1 MALSSEKTLLKD
13 LFVYPIERYIPPVAK
28 VDDIAGATVETELR
42 EYVVTMPIER
52 ALSDFLEVYAASRT
66 EPTDKIG
73 VWISGF
79 FGSGKSHFAKVLSYL
94 LTNPTVGGRPARELF
109 LDRLAGS
116 PRQAEIEGLLHRAG
130 LLDSRV
136 IMFNIK
142 TEQDQQARDES
153 ISEIMYRRYLASR
166 GLSTDPV
173 VASLELSLIERGLY
187 DGFQAEV
194 EKRVGRPWTEE
205 REDFLFIRPT
215 VAEALQAVV
224 PEAYRS
230 REEALAA
237 LDMVEQ
243 SQRLTVS
250 DLVQRLVGYVDEL
263 TQAGNPDA
271 PPPGRGRGAERP
283 PRLVFIMDE
292 IGQFIGT
299 DGQKLLELQSIAEA
313 FGTQGRG
320 RLWIIVTAQAR
331 LHEIIGGA
339 GALEADFGKIGD
351 RFDTRLA
358 LTDDDVEMVL
368 EGRILK
374 KKEER
379 ISDIQAFYHDYEG
392 ALAALS
398 TLPGASRDLPGMA
411 AERFTA
417 ATPFFPYHPVLIQ
430 AIFASV
436 QSATATGFSLNPE
449 ARSMIGMAQG
459 VLSNPANG
467 FIQSELGCVV
477 SMDLVYDQIA
487 VDLQPQD
494 RREVEGLPNRLP
506 GYQELDQRVLK
517 SLYLLQAV
525 PWIAV
530 TTNTLSHAL
539 LRDVRTEN
547 VGTLKDKIEGSLKRL
562 HDARYVVPKE
572 DDVWEFLTGA
582 KKSFEEQVAG
592 VTVRQVERRRET
604 RRHLAEVLRPVG
616 KLNYREGLRSFDV
629 TVRGDGEESQSGGD
643 ITLEIY
649 SPLYVALE
657 GLSVED
663 LEQVES
669 FSHPKTVYWVA
680 AESPDLV
687 SHLTRTIRLDEVLE
701 KWRSKSS
708 KTDEEREIT
717 REKET
722 ELSTLRSKIETA
734 LRVALINGTIVW
746 NGRAEELDGRTTTL
760 NPIFNRHVG
769 QVVPYVY
776 PKFDLAAVKPNEDEI
791 KAVLTV
797 APYALPTVGAALDLF
812 DQDGHLNQHSGV
824 VEEVRGE
831 LERRSHRGGD
841 LGGKSLEIHFT
852 GGDYGWHPVIVRLVL
867 AAMFRAGMVSAK
879 AENVHYTDHTVPAA
893 QMLFT
898 QTRPFRR
905 AVFFYEEAEAVA
917 PDELRRAQ
925 DELKVIF
932 DTPRREETAN
942 ALAEQIREE
951 MERWNGR
958 AERVVLQLRPAGY
971 PIPEPLQRSQD
982 LHFRVTRFVNPGKV
996 VKAFLENL
1004 EEARTWHAEVQA
1016 LYRFIRDKR
1025 LPAFQRA
1032 RRLLEQI
1039 ERAEGIPGTDPLAQ
1053 EDALHRRERLAEL
1066 VASGQAAHEWENFTA
1081 ALIPLQERFR
1091 EVYTALHQQRDE
1103 ATTRARERLEAAGV
1117 PVKNNLLPYECRG
1130 LEWDEDGLH
1139 CAYCRAS
1146 LKELPLQAAALPNLI
1161 RELRERYEASVD
1173 YEDEVPKVR
1182 RLRVAEVV
1190 PKRRI
1195 ENEADLNEALGALR
1209 EAVTKA
1215 LDEVE
1220 AVELE

>member
-1 MALSSEKTLLKD
+1 MALSLEKTLLKD
-13 LFVYPIERYIPPVAK
+13 LFIYPIERYIPPVAK
-28 VDDIAGATVETELR
+28 VDDVAGVTVETELR
-42 EYVVTMPIER
+42 EYVVTTPIEQ
-52 ALSDFLEVYAASRT
+52 ALAGFLEVYAESRT
-66 EPTDKIG
+66 RPTDEIG

-94 LTNPTVGGRPARELF
+94 LTNPTVGGHPARELF
-109 LDRLAGS
+109 LERLAGS
-116 PRQAEIEGLLHRAG
+116 SRRAEIEGLLHRVG
-130 LLDSRV
+130 MLDSRV

-142 TEQDQQARDES
+142 TEQDQQAQDES

-166 GLSTDPV
+166 GLSADPV

-187 DGFQAEV
+187 GAFLAEV
-194 EKRVGRPWTEE
+194 EQRAGGPWIEE

-215 VAEALQAVV
+215 VAEALQAVA
-224 PEAYRS
+224 PEAYRN
-230 REEALAA
+230 RKEALAA
-237 LDMVEQ
+237 LDMVER

-250 DLVQRLVGYVDEL
+250 DLVRRLVGYVDEL
-263 TQAGNPDA
+263 AQGGDGSTGSPRR
-271 PPPGRGRGAERP
+271 PERP

-292 IGQFIGT
+292 MGQFIGA
-299 DGQKLLELQSIAEA
+299 DGQTLLELQSIAEA
-313 FGTQGRG
+313 FGTHGRG

-331 LHEIIGGA
+331 LREIIGGA

-358 LTDDDVEMVL
+358 LTDDDVEKVL

-374 KKEER
+374 KKDER
-379 ISDIQAFYHDYEG
+379 IPDIQRFYHGHEG
-392 ALAALS
+392 ALAMLS

-417 ATPFFPYHPVLIQ
+417 ATPFLPYHPVLIQ

-436 QSATATGFSLNPE
+436 QSAAATGFSLNPE

-467 FIQSELGCVV
+467 FIRGELGRVV
-477 SMDLVYDQIA
+477 SLDMVYDQIA

-494 RREVEGLPNRLP
+494 KREIEGLPGRLP
-506 GYQELDQRVLK
+506 GYRELDQRVLK
-517 SLYLLQAV
+517 ALYLLQAV

-530 TTNTLSHAL
+530 TAETLAHAL
-539 LRDVRTEN
+539 LRDVRAES
-547 VGTLKDKIEGSLKRL
+547 VGTLKDEIESSLKRL
-562 HDARYVVPKE
+562 YDARYVVPQE
-572 DDVWEFLTGA
+572 DGVWEFLTGA
-582 KKSFEEQVAG
+582 KKSFEEEVAS
-592 VTVRQVERRRET
+592 VTVRQVERRREA
-604 RRHLAEVLRPVG
+604 RSHLEEVLRPIG

-629 TVRGDGEESQSGGD
+629 TVRGDGEEFQSGGD
-643 ITLEIY
+643 IALEVY

-657 GLSVED
+657 ELSAED
-663 LEQVES
+663 LEQVVS
-669 FSHPKTVYWVA
+669 FSHPETVYWVA
-680 AESPDLV
+680 AESSDLV
-687 SHLTRTIRLDEVLE
+687 NHLTRAIRLDTVLE
-701 KWRSKSS
+701 KWRSKPS

-722 ELSTLRSKIETA
+722 ELSTLRTKIETA
-734 LRVALINGTIVW
+734 LRVALINGTIIW

-776 PKFDLAAVKPNEDEI
+776 SKFDLAAVKPNEDEI

-797 APYALPTVGAALDLF
+797 ASYALPTVGAALDLF
-812 DQDGHLNQHSGV
+812 DQDGHLNQHSAV

-841 LGGKSLEIHFT
+841 LDGKSLEAYFT

-867 AAMFRAGMVSAK
+867 AAMFRTGMVSAR

-893 QMLFT
+893 QALFT

-932 DTPRREETAN
+932 DARRREETAN

-958 AERVVLQLRPAGY
+958 AERAALQLRPAGY
-971 PIPEPLQRSQD
+971 PIAETLQQSQD
-982 LHFRVTRFVNPGKV
+982 LYLRVTRFANPGKV

-1004 EEARTWHAEVQA
+1004 EVVHAWHAEVQA
-1016 LYRFIRDKR
+1016 LYGFIRDKR
-1025 LPAFQRA
+1025 LPIFQRA
-1032 RRLLEQI
+1032 RRLLEES
-1039 ERAEGIPGTDPLAQ
+1039 ERAEGVPGTTPLTQ
-1053 EDALHRRERLAEL
+1053 EDARQWREQLAEL
-1066 VASGQAAHEWENFTA
+1066 VASGRAAHEWEDFTA

-1091 EVYTALHQQRDE
+1091 EVYEALHQQRDE
-1103 ATTRARERLEAAGV
+1103 STAQAKERLETAGV
-1117 PVKNNLLPYECRG
+1117 PVRNTLLPYECRG
-1130 LEWDEDGLH
+1130 LKWDEDNLH
-1139 CAYCRAS
+1139 CVNCRAP
-1146 LKELPLQAAALPNLI
+1146 LKELPLQAAALPNLV
-1161 RELRERYEASVD
+1161 RELRERYESSIEYDDKA
-1173 YEDEVPKVR
+1173 PKIK
-1182 RLRVAEVV
+1182 RLRVAQVV

-1195 ENEADLNEALGALR
+1195 ENENELEEALGAVR
-1209 EAVTKA
+1209 VAVTEA
-1215 LDEVE
+1215 LVEVG

>member
-1 MALSSEKTLLKD
+1 MTIHLKD

-28 VDDIAGATVETELR
+28 VDDTAEATVETELR
-42 EYVVTMPIER
+42 EYVVTAPIEQ
-52 ALSDFLEVYAASRT
+52 ALADFLEVYAESRT
-66 EPTDKIG
+66 KPTDEIG

-94 LTNPTVGGRPARELF
+94 LTNPTVGGHQARELF
-109 LDRLAGS
+109 VERLAGS
-116 PRQAEIEGLLHRAG
+116 PRQVEIEGLLHRVG
-130 LLDSRV
+130 LLDSQV

-142 TEQDQQARDES
+142 TEQDQQARGES
-153 ISEIMYRRYLASR
+153 ISEIVYRRYLASR
-166 GLSTDPV
+166 GLSTDPA

-194 EKRVGRPWTEE
+194 EQRTGGPWTEE
-205 REDFLFIRPT
+205 REDFLFIRST
-215 VAEALQAVV
+215 VAEALQAVA

-237 LDMVEQ
+237 LDMVER

-263 TQAGNPDA
+263 
-271 PPPGRGRGAERP
+271 GRDGDGSTGSPRRSERP

-292 IGQFIGT
+292 MGQFIGT
-299 DGQKLLELQSIAEA
+299 DGQTLLELQSIAEA
-313 FGTQGRG
+313 FGTQGQG
-320 RLWIIVTAQAR
+320 RLWVIVTAQAR
-331 LHEIIGGA
+331 LHEIIGGV
-339 GALEADFGKIGD
+339 GALQAGFGKIGD

-358 LTDDDVEMVL
+358 LTDEDVERVL

-379 ISDIQAFYHDYEG
+379 VSDIQAFYHDYEG
-392 ALAALS
+392 VLAALS
-398 TLPGASRDLPGMA
+398 ALPGASRDLPGMA

-417 ATPFFPYHPVLIQ
+417 ATPFLPYHPVLIQ
-430 AIFASV
+430 AIFAGV
-436 QSATATGFSLNPE
+436 QSGTATGFSLNPE

-459 VLSNPANG
+459 VLSNSVNG
-467 FIQSELGCVV
+467 FVRGELGRVV
-477 SMDLVYDQIA
+477 SMDMVYDQVA

-494 RREVEGLPNRLP
+494 RREIESLPDRLP
-506 GYQELDQRVLK
+506 GYRELDQRVLK

-530 TTNTLSHAL
+530 TAETLAHAL

-547 VGTLKDKIEGSLKRL
+547 VGTLKQEIENSLKRL
-562 HDARYVVPKE
+562 YEARYVVPKG

-582 KKSFEEQVAG
+582 KKSFEEEVAG
-592 VTVRQVERRRET
+592 LTVRQVERRRET

-629 TVRGDGEESQSGGD
+629 IVRGDGEEFQSGGD
-643 ITLEIY
+643 ITLEVY

-657 GLSVED
+657 ELSVED
-663 LEQVES
+663 LEQVVS
-669 FSHPKTVYWVA
+669 FSHPEIVYWIA

-687 SHLTRTIRLDEVLE
+687 NHLTRAIRLDEVLE

-722 ELSTLRSKIETA
+722 ELSILRSKIETA

-797 APYALPTVGAALDLF
+797 ASYALPTVGAALDLF

-831 LERRSHRGGD
+831 LERRAHGGYD
-841 LGGKSLEIHFT
+841 LSGKSLEAHFS
-852 GGDYGWHPVIVRLVL
+852 GGDYGWHPVVVRLVL

-893 QMLFT
+893 QVLFT

-905 AVFFYEEAEAVA
+905 TVLFYEEAEAVA

-932 DTPRREETAN
+932 DAPRREETAN

-951 MERWNGR
+951 MKRWNDR

-971 PIPEPLQRSQD
+971 PIPETLQQSQE
-982 LHFRVTRFVNPGKV
+982 LHFRVTRFANPGKI

-1004 EEARTWHAEVQA
+1004 EEVRTWHARVQA
-1016 LYRFIRDKR
+1016 LYGFIRDKR
-1025 LPAFQRA
+1025 LPVFQRT
-1032 RRLLEQI
+1032 RRLLEEI
-1039 ERAEGIPGTDPLAQ
+1039 ERAEGVPGTEPLAQ
-1053 EDALHRRERLAEL
+1053 EDARRWRERLAKL
-1066 VASGQAAHEWENFTA
+1066 VASGRAAHEWENFTT
-1081 ALIPLQERFR
+1081 ALMPLQERFR

-1103 ATTRARERLEAAGV
+1103 ATAQARERLEAAGV
-1117 PVKNNLLPYECRG
+1117 PMKNNLLPYECRG
-1130 LEWDEDGLH
+1130 LEWNEDNLH
-1139 CAYCRAS
+1139 CIKCRAS
-1146 LKELPLQAAALPNLI
+1146 LKELPLQAAALPNLV
-1161 RELRERYEASVD
+1161 RELRERYETRVGYGD
-1173 YEDEVPKVR
+1173 DVPKVK

-1195 ENEADLNEALGALR
+1195 ENEAELEEALGVLR
-1209 EAVTKA
+1209 GAVTEA
-1215 LDEVE
+1215 LTE
-1220 AVELE
+1220 ADVVELE